1 MPSRSVTLDNH
12 PKICYN
18 TSIPTSDMEVLSMN
32 HPDKYIAKRYDTP
45 NRSRAFTDAVYSGDS
60 DTGANLVSRMNAA
73 QRSLDLPAPDLI
85 PLVGEMHGHT
95 NLSDGSPDIDTY
107 FKNIRDLAKLDFA
120 VLTDHDHGGV
130 GSPELWVGSPSK
142 WDLIKQKAA
151 EYCEEGRFSTLLGYE
166 RDSYPFYNNLVLY
179 FRDRDPDMVRGE
191 RDGEFTEAELRAL
204 LARDDVIACPHDTYS
219 LTSNADFMALPVEI
233 ITPFIEV
240 ISRGDAAEYMG
251 NPCGADYAC
260 CEGGFWQDALR
271 RGAKMGVIG
280 GSDDHSGMNGRVDS
294 RHPYPVNYPGV
305 TGVWAT
311 ENSPAAIFEALRAKR
326 TFAFMMGEPAGA
338 MGGRMTIDLR
348 VNGHYMGE
356 TITRPE
362 GGDLTVFYRV
372 QADVPVKRVT
382 LVKNCRNYVSL
393 RDASEVILDY
403 RQETACDCFYL
414 RVELTDGRFG
424 WTSPV
429 WVEG

>member
-1 MPSRSVTLDNH
+1 
-12 PKICYN
+12 
-18 TSIPTSDMEVLSMN
+18 MN

-45 NRSRAFTDAVYSGDS
+45 NRSKAFTDAVYAGDS
-60 DTGANLVSRMNAA
+60 ADRATLWSRMNAA

-107 FKNIRDLAKLDFA
+107 FTNIRDLAKLDFA

-130 GSPELWVGSPSK
+130 GKPELWVGSPSK
-142 WDLIKQKAA
+142 WDLIRKKAL
-151 EYCEEGRFSTLLGYE
+151 EYRVPGKFSTLLGYE

-179 FRDRDPDMVRGE
+179 FRDDNAEMVRGE
-191 RDGEFTEAELRAL
+191 RDGEFNEAELRAL

-219 LTSNADFMALPVEI
+219 LTSNADFMALPTEL

-251 NPCGADYAC
+251 NPAGADYAC

-271 RGAKMGVIG
+271 KGAKMAVIG
-280 GSDDHSGMNGRVDS
+280 GSDDHGGMNGRADPRYS
-294 RHPYPVNYPGV
+294 YPQNYPGV

-326 TFAFMMGEPAGA
+326 TFAYMMGEPSGD
-338 MGGRMTIDLR
+338 MGGRMVIDFR
-348 VNGHYMGE
+348 INGHYMGE
-356 TITRPE
+356 TITRPAS
-362 GGDLTVFYRV
+362 GDLTVFYRV
-372 QADVPVKRVT
+372 KADVPVKAVT

-393 RDASEVILDY
+393 RDASEVVLDY
-403 RQETACDCFYL
+403 RQETDCDCFYL

-424 WTSPV
+424 WASPI
-429 WVEG
+429 WVEA